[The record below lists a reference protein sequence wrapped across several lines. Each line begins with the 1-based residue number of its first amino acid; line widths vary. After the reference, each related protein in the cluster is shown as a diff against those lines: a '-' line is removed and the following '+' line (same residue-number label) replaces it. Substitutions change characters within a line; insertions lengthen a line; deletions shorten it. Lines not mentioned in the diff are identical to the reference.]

1 MSIKV
6 IDVSSTPSIGT
17 RPTVGN
23 RRHVNSQSGNGSA
36 AGNHTGT
43 TPLSTLDSSAAT
55 RVRITIS
62 EPKRF
67 TPYSDPTP
75 GKVKVHLKGLNET
88 LIKEYDPERIQNPS
102 ETPRS
107 EIKLNGVRPKILRQA
122 RLIAKEIIVEW
133 KKAHAIKA
141 EYRRTRQA
149 YNTELGDSFRYKIE
163 APEAD
168 GKVDGKR
175 KTKVRYRSTE
185 AKTAIRERLAEL
197 KAQSNLH
204 PFCNLYGKNTT
215 VSMDSFTQ
223 VFYEKT
229 NGLIADG
236 KVERDLLDDAGFKSL
251 VAFLCTR
258 KNKKNGFTALPFGFF
273 DHADP
278 ELHKKI
284 EMLGRYFVV
293 NVSGVDTVEKA
304 EQFKNWSGNFSKN
317 GLQLLN
323 KIISG
328 DELLKYLFP
337 GYPIR
342 SWHVYGT
349 NKWQGE
355 GINEQE
361 VKGILSQ
368 ACKEAFLDQEG
379 VVNEDLTINLD
390 RVAEV
395 DWGKVFWDKQ
405 YGLRG
410 AIGQCQFFASALDGL
425 ELAVPGIIG
434 NKPGQIP
441 RAKFKYPNKW
451 TEGNALGLIDE
462 LTRYIVEDKLALFDE
477 QCRVSTTK
485 IKEVPDWGTQYNDEC
500 AGCLRR
506 AGVGTAYEALK
517 RVYPALFGWGEEQ
530 VEPGSIRFNGMWK
543 GEEGI
548 KLFKLRFAKSI
559 HSVFEQL
566 KEAGVEAFEDH
577 EVKFYP
583 NLANPL
589 HITRSDFINLK
600 NYYIIKKISWLDHFL
615 AFGLT
620 AGYMDIAG
628 GTENAFEILLGKKNG
643 KTSCFGKTD
652 IPIDDVVE
660 RTPMRTQLISDLLKD
675 LGQLNTPTRVSVNG
689 IYYKTTGN
697 TKGDKGIKGIIHLEK
712 TCLSGALEYRP
723 PSDVSEITSALYEAF
738 AASIIPSPT
747 KDNSGSGLDRS
758 TALEKILIA
767 KYPAGIN
774 EGKFILS
781 DRRLSHLLKFL
792 RDIVIDDVNIDDE
805 LKAYLKNLIDR
816 VRHLKKPHDS
826 PRDLLIAAA
835 ETGKSNPIKNN
846 AFNTLN
852 QILEHLNELVAKH
865 EMCYLRLNNS
875 NTVYYENI
883 FSQIACEDADNEEP
897 LAEVEEEVDETESTA
912 EVEETDETEVS
923 KLDDDEDDYTD
934 LFSGE
939 IAEFLDETARI
950 CTGAL
955 TPSGDAKT
963 KEDGIIETLKYVAKD
978 KTHMRKHATEF
989 LHMAEAGN
997 LSVLIRMLI
1006 QIEERSRSRSSDR
1019 FDYPSLRAKAL
1030 PAMHIDSIA
1039 VDPALLEDTS
1049 TESFE
1054 VNEPKEDSPRIVNLE
1069 NVDKELF
1076 SLMPE
1081 WWPMSEKTRKTPLAL
1096 PLLYWNNVVY
1106 VGVPEGF
1113 NPSMLKDLSD
1123 KLKCRVEHRI
1133 IKPES
1138 WKELLNFYTAHVKP
1152 SGNLER
1158 ARLRTFISK
1167 EEETLIIQN
1176 VASLRLAALRYA
1188 EQK

>member
-6 IDVSSTPSIGT
+6 IDVSSKPGIGT
-17 RPTVGN
+17 RPTIDN
-23 RRHVNSQSGNGSA
+23 RRHVNSQNGNGSA
-36 AGNHTGT
+36 AGHSLPPLGT
-43 TPLSTLDSSAAT
+43 SAAAQA
-55 RVRITIS
+55 RIIIS
-62 EPKRF
+62 EPKKF

-88 LIKEYDPERIQNPS
+88 LIKEYEPEKIPNPS

-107 EIKLNGVRPKILRQA
+107 EIKLKGVRPKILKQA
-122 RLIAKEIIVEW
+122 RLVAREILEEW

-141 EYRRTRQA
+141 EYKRTRKA
-149 YNTELGDSFRYKIE
+149 YKTELGESFRYKVK
-163 APEAD
+163 ATEAD
-168 GKVDGKR
+168 GEVNGKR
-175 KTKVRYRSTE
+175 KIKVRYRSTE

-229 NGLIADG
+229 NGLISDG
-236 KVERDLLDDAGFKSL
+236 KVEGDLLDDAGFKSL

-273 DHADP
+273 DYTDP

-304 EQFKNWSGNFSKN
+304 EQFKNWSGCFAKN

-361 VKGILSQ
+361 VKSVLTQ

-379 VVNEDLTINLD
+379 VVGEDLTINLD

-395 DWGKVFWDKQ
+395 DWGKVFWDKK

-462 LTRYIVEDKLALFDE
+462 LTRYIVEDKLKLVDE
-477 QCRVSTTK
+477 EGRVSVSK

-517 RVYPALFGWGEEQ
+517 RVYPALFGWGEDQ
-530 VEPGSIRFNGMWK
+530 IEPGSIRFNGMWK

-577 EVKFYP
+577 EVRFQP

-589 HITRSDFINLK
+589 YITRSDFINLK

-628 GTENAFEILLGKKNG
+628 GTENAFELLLGKKNG
-643 KTSCFGKTD
+643 KTSCFGNTD
-652 IPIDDVVE
+652 IPVDDVIE

-747 KDNSGSGLDRS
+747 KDKSGSGLDRS
-758 TALEKILIA
+758 TALEKVLIA
-767 KYPAGIN
+767 KYPAGTN

-792 RDIVIDDVNIDDE
+792 RDTVIDDVNIDNE

-816 VRHLKKPHDS
+816 VRHLKKPHDT

-897 LAEVEEEVDETESTA
+897 LAEVEEEIDEAETA
-912 EVEETDETEVS
+912 VEFQETDETEVS
-923 KLDDDEDDYTD
+923 KPDDDDDT
-934 LFSGE
+934 E
-939 IAEFLDETARI
+939 ILSLELTEFLDETTRI
-950 CTGAL
+950 CTGTL
-955 TPSGDAKT
+955 TPNGDAKI
-963 KEDGIIETLKYVAKD
+963 KEDGIIETLKYVARD
-978 KTHMRKHATEF
+978 KTHFRKHATDF
-989 LHMAEAGN
+989 LHMASGGD
-997 LSVLIRMLI
+997 LSILIRMLI

-1030 PAMHIDSIA
+1030 PAMHINSIA
-1039 VDPALLEDTS
+1039 VDPILMNGDETH
-1049 TESFE
+1049 E
-1054 VNEPKEDSPRIVNLE
+1054 VSAASSSEDSPRIVSLE
-1069 NVDKELF
+1069 NIDEELF

-1081 WWPMSEKTRKTPLAL
+1081 WWPMSEKPRKTPLAI
-1096 PLLYWNNVVY
+1096 PLLYWNNVAY

-1138 WKELLNFYTAHVKP
+1138 WRELLNFYTAHAKP

-1158 ARLRTFISK
+1158 GRLRTFISK
-1167 EEETLIIQN
+1167 AEEELIIQN

-1188 EQK
+1188 ESGKSI